1 MKNSLHLLFYPKHPD
16 NRLCIFVPSFH
27 AFFKIKISYIEG

>member
-16 NRLCIFVPSFH
+16 NRFCIFVSSFH
-27 AFFKIKISYIEG
+27 PIIKVKISYIEG